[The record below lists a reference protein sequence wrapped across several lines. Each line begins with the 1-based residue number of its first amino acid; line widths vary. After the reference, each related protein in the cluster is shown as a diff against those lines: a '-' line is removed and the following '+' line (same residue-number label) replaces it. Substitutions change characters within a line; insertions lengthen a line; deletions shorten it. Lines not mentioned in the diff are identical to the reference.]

1 MFSFCSSDDLGVKIA
16 IVHGAGRVAAS
27 MAEKLTPKPRRA
39 FEGVADPAY
48 LVSEIEQLRDI
59 AREAG
64 LGTLEYLLE
73 CAAIEARASSPQ
85 RTGGLRCPSG
95 APRRAVTHALSYAD
109 RQLPYPPLPTRR
121 HQQHDRA
128 DERGGAR

>member
-85 RTGGLRCPSG
+85 RTAGITMPQRG
-95 APRRAVTHALSYAD
+95 ATTGRHPRAELCRPTA
-109 RQLPYPPLPTRR
+109 PLPSL
-121 HQQHDRA
+121 A
-128 DERGGAR
+128 YS

>member
-1 MFSFCSSDDLGVKIA
+1 MT
-16 IVHGAGRVAAS
+16 
-27 MAEKLTPKPRRA
+27 EKLTPKPARP

-73 CAAIEARASSPQ
+73 CAAIEARALIAAKDRGDYDTPGGRHDGPSSTIP
-85 RTGGLRCPSG
+85 P
-95 APRRAVTHALSYAD
+95 A
-109 RQLPYPPLPTRR
+109 QLPYPPLPTRR
-121 HQQHDRA
+121 HQQRDRA